1 MCRGDAGDRRLLDA
15 PNCRC
20 PPLLPPDGEVI
31 AAFREPNGT
40 GETARGDSG
49 NAHGDDDRCVA
60 AGDRKGGV
68 RKLNFD
74 TIGCDG
80 DVGRLRRL

>member
-1 MCRGDAGDRRLLDA
+1 MCRGDAGDSRLLDA
-15 PNCRC
+15 PICRC
-20 PPLLPPDGEVI
+20 ALLPPDGELN
-31 AAFREPNGT
+31 AAFGEPNGT
-40 GETARGDSG
+40 GEMARGDSG

-80 DVGRLRRL
+80 DVGKLKCRL